1 MPTSSGNR
9 TTYCP
14 LGAVEHRSRVDRNRQ
29 LWVAGSSL
37 SLPHRRRTFP
47 GVRRRVRIL
56 GWPDHVAAAGHPRDQ
71 STSSRSDS
79 REIGPGCRNWRC
91 NIARCRLIFRRA
103 DPGELYPR
111 PIQLTYH
118 TGWPGAGSWGTPIA
132 VGYTSGGGDSLP
144 GAGQYPD
151 VRTGAGP
158 DHRPANRT
166 GGKYRTGHGR
176 ASGRS
181 GPSRAAGRPGRASS
195 PPISAPSTA
204 PWSEGAAGAY
214 RQVIDGPG
222 DSAQL
227 GGGPFRQQHHGRLR
241 TSAQRYRHHGQIHH
255 RQPVHPVHPESLVD
269 HRPRIVGSAH
279 PAGTPEML

>member
-14 LGAVEHRSRVDRNRQ
+14 LGAVDRSRVDRNRQ

-79 REIGPGCRNWRC
+79 REIGPGCRNWRR

-132 VGYTSGGGDSLP
+132 VGYTSVAAIRSRVP
-144 GAGQYPD
+144 GS
-151 VRTGAGP
+151 VR
-158 DHRPANRT
+158 
-166 GGKYRTGHGR
+166 
-176 ASGRS
+176 
-181 GPSRAAGRPGRASS
+181 
-195 PPISAPSTA
+195 ISAQGPILITDRRIAPVESTA
-204 PWSEGAAGAY
+204 PATAAPVGDSGPRGPPGSPAERVRHRLAHHRLLHGPKGAAGAY
-214 RQVIDGPG
+214 RQVVDGPG

-241 TSAQRYRHHGQIHH
+241 TSAQRYRHHREIHH

-269 HRPRIVGSAH
+269 HRPRIVGASH
-279 PAGTPEML
+279 PAGTREML